1 MIDGTEG
8 FGRIGIVTLLGN
20 SDFMPGI
27 LWEKER
33 FWIRIRKTG
42 DERNTEASQRTM
54 IQEIWMNA
62 TEITAEETMDQ
73 EVFSIEANEKNAVF
87 RLAAGNITK
96 AEVLVQEHREYSE
109 EQLAK
114 LRQDYEIR
122 TEKTE
127 D

>member
-1 MIDGTEG
+1 
-8 FGRIGIVTLLGN
+8 
-20 SDFMPGI
+20 MPGI

-96 AEVLVQEHREYSE
+96 AEVWVQEHREYSE

-114 LRQDYEIR
+114 LRQD
-122 TEKTE
+122 
-127 D
+127 

>member
-1 MIDGTEG
+1 MIDGAEG

-42 DERNTEASQRTM
+42 DDRNTEASQRTM

-73 EVFSIEANEKNAVF
+73 EVFSVEANEKKCCVPSGSWKYYKSRSMGAGTPGIF
-87 RLAAGNITK
+87 RGAACEASAG
-96 AEVLVQEHREYSE
+96 L
-109 EQLAK
+109 
-114 LRQDYEIR
+114 
-122 TEKTE
+122 
-127 D
+127 